1 MTFINARILRK
12 RPNLFVTP
20 KRNYGNLLIKYE
32 SGTDGTAPDPDP
44 PAPDPDPVTFTTS
57 WTTNAGVVTANL
69 TGISSHRTTEVIVL
83 TRDDGTVLATL
94 DENKV
99 GNWDLQH
106 DEGTSYGSYTYNVRL
121 DGVIKSTFSRDYQ
134 PNVPSFTT
142 NFFSNTAKII
152 SCAIDTITN
161 PHNSF
166 TVKLAKLD
174 GTILDTRVLNDAT
187 SFFLQFTELDYGT
200 YDYQVLLNDTQV
212 ATHQHIFVRPEP
224 TFTTSWTKSGL
235 TINAD
240 LSSITGAHPE
250 FYAYLCR
257 DDGTTLATHQFT
269 EGQTTTSLSF
279 TETEYGS
286 YNYQLKLGTVVKS
299 SHTET
304 YVRPTP
310 TYTASFSTNELTL
323 TASITGITNAHNSFA
338 ITLERDDGTVLS
350 THTLAENETSFNFTQ
365 TETSY
370 ATFNYIVKINGT
382 QTDTYSATYTPPPT
396 PTFDI
401 ALTNDDLAITATLT
415 NIVNPDPYYT
425 FMIHDAN
432 DTHLDGH
439 TFATGDTT
447 VVLTWTETSYG
458 EKTYTKLLN
467 GASIGTETITLT
479 DPNASTPSYPSTL
492 DVAGGNWGV
501 TTFTLQSTSTTDEI
515 IYWKA
520 GDTAGTTA
528 IYYKVSE
535 SKWYDG
541 SSGGQPTAF
550 SINDGTPSDPSAV
563 VSEGDSVKLTA
574 GSSGNY
580 GSFTMFSTS
589 SSSTPAVP
597 QPTLVNTIS
606 LTDGDWFPSLN
617 YQHQATD
624 TTNTYYEYKI
634 SGAPTDTQF
643 YIAYNWTTKKWYD
656 TNPNTTHSTF
666 GTSASD
672 TTSTSRET
680 GENPSIVYVMGDT
693 PTSILKA
700 QFNNPYYEPPT
711 VVSPLP
717 VLSQYTQAFGMEYY
731 QTVGTKY
738 YYKSDSHSGT
748 GTSITYDY
756 ETKTWNDEG
765 SQVPYHLNTTSTF
778 ASTTSLVNPAE
789 IHGFGSQQNHNGTR
803 YFSVSNPYYEAP
815 AYRTGTSQGFAFTS
829 GTWKGYGYTAIID
842 DEANSSSG
850 KLVNGVRQW
859 EWDMPDIGGGRL
871 YSGANNWIY
880 FVPGTAEDN
889 GTWYHS
895 STSTGGTAGT
905 RNGRVISI
913 GTSATFDE
921 TNAFV
926 DGLVPYGD
934 IP

>member
-1 MTFINARILRK
+1 
-12 RPNLFVTP
+12 
-20 KRNYGNLLIKYE
+20 
-32 SGTDGTAPDPDP
+32 
-44 PAPDPDPVTFTTS
+44 
-57 WTTNAGVVTANL
+57 
-69 TGISSHRTTEVIVL
+69 
-83 TRDDGTVLATL
+83 
-94 DENKV
+94 
-99 GNWDLQH
+99 
-106 DEGTSYGSYTYNVRL
+106 
-121 DGVIKSTFSRDYQ
+121 
-134 PNVPSFTT
+134 
-142 NFFSNTAKII
+142 
-152 SCAIDTITN
+152 
-161 PHNSF
+161 
-166 TVKLAKLD
+166 
-174 GTILDTRVLNDAT
+174 
-187 SFFLQFTELDYGT
+187 
-200 YDYQVLLNDTQV
+200 
-212 ATHQHIFVRPEP
+212 
-224 TFTTSWTKSGL
+224 
-235 TINAD
+235 
-240 LSSITGAHPE
+240 
-250 FYAYLCR
+250 
-257 DDGTTLATHQFT
+257 
-269 EGQTTTSLSF
+269 
-279 TETEYGS
+279 
-286 YNYQLKLGTVVKS
+286 
-299 SHTET
+299 
-304 YVRPTP
+304 
-310 TYTASFSTNELTL
+310 
-323 TASITGITNAHNSFA
+323 
-338 ITLERDDGTVLS
+338 
-350 THTLAENETSFNFTQ
+350 
-365 TETSY
+365 
-370 ATFNYIVKINGT
+370 
-382 QTDTYSATYTPPPT
+382 
-396 PTFDI
+396 
-401 ALTNDDLAITATLT
+401 
-415 NIVNPDPYYT
+415 
-425 FMIHDAN
+425 MIHDAN

-447 VVLTWTETSYG
+447 ATLTWTETSYG

-479 DPNASTPSYPSTL
+479 DPNTPSTL
-492 DVAGGNWGV
+492 KWNFSDKHDGTAEGFGVHDDQTPPCYVEKASDGTWSLTLTGVLANRQDQSAGNNWDYIETAGGTVYLKYKSWD
-501 TTFTLQSTSTTDEI
+501 TDGWWSGPYTRAEWSSSI
-515 IYWKA
+515 GSETIRIYEHSSYSEQYNN
-520 GDTAGTTA
+520 G
-528 IYYKVSE
+528 IYLIQE
-535 SKWYDG
+535 
-541 SSGGQPTAF
+541 
-550 SINDGTPSDPSAV
+550 
-563 VSEGDSVKLTA
+563 
-574 GSSGNY
+574 
-580 GSFTMFSTS
+580 S

-680 GENPSIVYVMGDT
+680 GENPPIVYVMGDT

-738 YYKSDSHSGT
+738 YYKSDSHTGT

-829 GTWKGYGYTAIID
+829 GTWKGYGYTAVVD